1 MVVVHEPE
9 LTVREGTT
17 RVAARVE
24 IGGFGER
31 SIWFEV
37 DGEEGS
43 FLTARGDAFAAALLP
58 VASALAQ
65 PLEVRGA
72 VSPRL
77 AWGLRELVRLRRVW
91 WPNDSAPRELVFPRL
106 EVATGT
112 PTAVACSFSGGV
124 DSWFSAIRHLPR
136 NESIPEYRVTHLT
149 VVNGFDHDRHLD
161 DPSWF
166 EAMRA
171 IYGPVAEK
179 EGLRLFAI
187 RTNATSL
194 MSLGAPIDWYRWIGT
209 LLGAP
214 ALALGGGVAR
224 YYIGASEGYGHLE
237 VGSNP
242 LSDPW
247 HSTESLQLIHD
258 GAEATRIE
266 KLEMLAE
273 HPETWNRLRVCRTLT
288 WRNVDVARGAVRNCG
303 VCGKCVRTMVAL
315 RLIGRLDRFTTF
327 ARPLTLRAVA
337 TARLNPTAPFFVRE
351 NVRRAIH
358 HRQYFLTAALAAGLW
373 VERYR
378 SLRTGV
384 AQLLRRRRRP
394 AKPRKRH
401 ACSLR
406 LGFRSLTRPPSSVSS
421 QRWG

>member
-9 LTVREGTT
+9 LTVRDGTT

-24 IGGFGER
+24 IGGFGDH
-31 SIWFEV
+31 SIWFEA

-43 FLTARGDAFAAALLP
+43 FLTTRGDAFAAALLP

-91 WPNDSAPRELVFPRL
+91 WPNESAPGELVFPRL
-106 EVATGT
+106 EVANGT
-112 PTAVACSFSGGV
+112 PRAVACSFSGGV
-124 DSWFSAIRHLPR
+124 DSWFSALRHLPR

-149 VVNGFDHDRHLD
+149 LVNGFDHDRHLE

-179 EGLRLFAI
+179 EGLRFFAI
-187 RTNATSL
+187 RTNASSL
-194 MSLGAPIDWYRWIGT
+194 MSLGTRIDWYQWIGT

-247 HSTESLQLIHD
+247 YSTESLQLIHD
-258 GAEATRIE
+258 GPETSRTE
-266 KLEMLAE
+266 KLALLAE

-288 WRNVDVARGAVRNCG
+288 WRNVDVERGAVRNCG
-303 VCGKCVRTMVAL
+303 ACGKCVRTMVAL
-315 RLIGRLDRFTTF
+315 HLIGRLDCFTTF
-327 ARPLTLRAVA
+327 ARPLTLRRIA
-337 TARLNPTAPFFVRE
+337 TARLTRTALFFVRE
-351 NVRRAIH
+351 NVKLAIH
-358 HRQYFLTAALAAGLW
+358 NRQYSLAAALVAGMW

-378 SLRTGV
+378 SFRTGV
-384 AQLLRRRRRP
+384 ARLLRRGRAGRA
-394 AKPRKRH
+394 AKT
-401 ACSLR
+401 SGLI
-406 LGFRSLTRPPSSVSS
+406 PPGARDSP
-421 QRWG
+421 